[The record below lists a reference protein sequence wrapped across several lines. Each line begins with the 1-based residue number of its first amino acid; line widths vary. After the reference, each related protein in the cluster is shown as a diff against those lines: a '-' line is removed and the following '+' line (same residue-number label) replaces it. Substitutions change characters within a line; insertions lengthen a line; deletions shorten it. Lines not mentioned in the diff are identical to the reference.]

1 MNSIAAALKSRVRNV
16 GPIYRKEIRS
26 YFNSAVAY
34 VVVVVFLAFL
44 GWFYAANI
52 FLINIASL
60 REMFETARW
69 ILLFI
74 IPAITMRLLAEETK
88 SGTIELLATKPVY
101 DAEIVI
107 GKFLAAWSLIAFA
120 LAPTLIYY
128 ITIASLGAI
137 DHGPVIGG
145 YLGLLLMAGVYISI
159 GLFASSVTD
168 NQIVAFILGIFL
180 ILMFFVLDK
189 VLMFVPGWLAST
201 LEYLGTDSHYVSIAR
216 GVIDSRDLVYFF
228 SMLGI
233 MLYLSVVSLQ
243 RRSW

>member
-1 MNSIAAALKSRVRNV
+1 MSSIAAALASNLRNV
-16 GPIYRKEIRS
+16 GPIYRKEVRS

-52 FLINIASL
+52 FLINLASL

-74 IPAITMRLLAEETK
+74 IPAITMRLIAEETK
-88 SGTIELLATKPVY
+88 SGTIELLATKPIH
-101 DAEIVI
+101 DWEIVLA
-107 GKFLAAWSLIAFA
+107 KFLAAWSLIAFA

-128 ITIASLGAI
+128 VTIASLGDV
-137 DHGPVIGG
+137 DHGPVVGG
-145 YLGLLLMAGVYISI
+145 YLGLLLMAGVYISV

-180 ILMFFVLDK
+180 IMMFFVMDK
-189 VLMFVPGWLAST
+189 VLMFVPPWLAPT
-201 LEYLGTDSHYVSIAR
+201 MEYLGTDSHYVSIAR
-216 GVIDSRDLVYFF
+216 GVIDSRDIVYFF
-228 SMLGI
+228 SVLGI
-233 MLYLSVVSLQ
+233 MLYLSVISLE
-243 RRSW
+243 RRKW